1 MTYKRIRSFDDLQN
15 FFIEIIEETLIDVYI
30 SQKWVASIE
39 GRIDPKLLEK
49 CEKAIDKII
58 EKRTRGPRSQ
68 TIYED
73 CANEPFYEQINMS
86 NCKNAINCMILK
98 EENHNDKIYRF

>member
-1 MTYKRIRSFDDLQN
+1 MTYEKIRSFNDLQN
-15 FFIEIIEETLIDVYI
+15 FFIEVIEETLIDVYM
-30 SQKWVASIE
+30 SQKWVASVE

-58 EKRTRGPRSQ
+58 EKRTQGPRSQ

-73 CANEPFYEQINMS
+73 FTNEPFYEQIDMS
-86 NCKNAINCMILK
+86 NCKNAINSLILK
-98 EENHNDKIYRF
+98 EEKT

>member
-1 MTYKRIRSFDDLQN
+1 MTYKKIRSFDDLWD
-15 FFIEIIEETLIDVYI
+15 FFEDVIEETLIDVYM
-30 SQKWVASIE
+30 SQKWVALIE
-39 GRIDPKLLEK
+39 GRRDSKWEK

-73 CANEPFYEQINMS
+73 YANEPFYEQIDMS

-98 EENHNDKIYRF
+98 EEKP